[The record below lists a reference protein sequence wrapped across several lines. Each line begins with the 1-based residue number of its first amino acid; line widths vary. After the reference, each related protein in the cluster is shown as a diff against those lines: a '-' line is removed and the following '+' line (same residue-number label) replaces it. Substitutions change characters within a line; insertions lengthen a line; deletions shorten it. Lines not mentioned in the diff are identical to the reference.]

1 MGKEDIQLVILST
14 KAVGQQELINFSRKR
29 SVARDSSGQAHLK
42 YVSFFQVV

>member
-1 MGKEDIQLVILST
+1 MGKEDIQLVILSP
-14 KAVGQQELINFSRKR
+14 KAACQQELIHFSCKR